1 MYKES
6 TKAFK
11 LGEIPIAALVYDP
24 VKKVI
29 ISKSHNLNRKKFNPC
44 YHAEIN
50 AITKACKKIK
60 KSRLDGFDLF
70 CSFEPCLM
78 CSSVILQSKIRRV
91 YFAVEEKKT
100 GSLVNNSKLALNPN
114 FSKQIKVYYGFD
126 EERFLQLLKKFFQKK
141 R

>member
-1 MYKES
+1 LYKES

-11 LGEIPIAALVYDP
+11 LGEVPIAALVYDP

-100 GSLVNNSKLALNPN
+100 GSLVNNFKLALNPN